1 MGIFGGEALLAEV
14 RSILV
19 PLEDLAKKPY
29 RDLLAYPKPS
39 DESVEYRI
47 RQLKNLGIEGL
58 KFEGPL
64 KIGKLSVL
72 GKGVVGLVVEA
83 IVDGGR
89 VAVKIRRVDSRRTS
103 MIHEA
108 EMMRAANKAGIGPE
122 CLGSSEDVL
131 KMQFLEGQ
139 RLPLW
144 ISNLKGR
151 GRKARVKATV
161 KALLEQCVTLDAYG
175 LDHGELSRAHKNVL
189 VSTEDHPWILDYESA
204 SLMRRV
210 NNFTS
215 LAQYI
220 LLSDRFSKKVSR
232 ILGPVDRDE
241 LVHNLRLYKSGRTN
255 DAFEST
261 LKMLQI

>member
-1 MGIFGGEALLAEV
+1 MAEN
-14 RSILV
+14 RTNIV
-19 PLEDLAKKPY
+19 PLEDLVKNPY
-29 RDLLAYPKPS
+29 RELLAYPRPS
-39 DESVEYRI
+39 EESVETRI
-47 RQLKNLGIEGL
+47 RQLKSLGIEGL
-58 KFEGPL
+58 KFEGSL

-72 GKGVVGLVVEA
+72 GKGVVGLV
-83 IVDGGR
+83 IVGIAGGGR
-89 VAVKIRRVDSRRTS
+89 VAVKIRRVDSRRRS
-103 MIHEA
+103 MLHEA

-131 KMQFLEGQ
+131 EMQFLDGQ

-144 ISNLKGR
+144 LSNLKGR

-161 KALLEQCVTLDAYG
+161 KTLLEQSARLDAYG

-189 VSTEDHPWILDYESA
+189 VSTGDHPWILDYESA

-220 LLSDRFSKKVSR
+220 LLSGRFSRRVMR
-232 ILGPVDRDE
+232 ILGPLNRDE
-241 LVHNLRLYKSGRTN
+241 LMNHLRVYKSGRTN
-255 DAFEST
+255 QAFEST
-261 LKMLQI
+261 LKMLQL

>member
-1 MGIFGGEALLAEV
+1 MAEDK
-14 RSILV
+14 SSLV
-19 PLEDLAKKPY
+19 PVEDLVKKPY
-29 RDLLAYPKPS
+29 REILAYPKPS
-39 DESVEYRI
+39 DESVESRI
-47 RQLKNLGIEGL
+47 RQLKNFGIEGL

-64 KIGKLSVL
+64 RIGKLSVL
-72 GKGVVGLVVEA
+72 GKGVVGLVVEGIA
-83 IVDGGR
+83 NSGR
-89 VAVKIRRVDSRRTS
+89 VAVKIRRVDSRRRS

-122 CLGSSEDVL
+122 CLGSSEDIL
-131 KMQFLEGQ
+131 EMQFLEGQ

-151 GRKARVKATV
+151 GRKARVKATI
-161 KALLEQCVTLDAYG
+161 KALLQQCVRLDAYG

-189 VSTEDHPWILDYESA
+189 VSEGDHPWILDYESA

-215 LAQYI
+215 FAQYI
-220 LLSDRFSKKVSR
+220 LLSGRFSRKVMR

-241 LVHNLRLYKSGRTN
+241 LVKYLRLYKSGRTN
-255 DAFEST
+255 DAFNST
-261 LKMLQI
+261 LRLLQV

>member
-1 MGIFGGEALLAEV
+1 LAKGE
-14 RSILV
+14 SILV
-19 PLEDLAKKPY
+19 PIEDLAKSPY
-29 RDLLAYPKPS
+29 REILAYPRPS
-39 DESVEYRI
+39 DESVESRI
-47 RQLKNLGIEGL
+47 RQLKRLGIEGL
-58 KFEGPL
+58 EFEGPL
-64 KIGKLSVL
+64 RIGKLSVL
-72 GKGVVGLVVEA
+72 GKGVVGLVVA
-83 IVDGGR
+83 GTADGGR
-89 VAVKIRRVDSRRTS
+89 VAVKIRRVDSRRNS

-131 KMQFLEGQ
+131 EMQFLEGQ

-144 ISNLKGR
+144 LSGLKGR

-161 KALLEQCVTLDAYG
+161 KALLEQCARLDAYG

-189 VSTEDHPWILDYESA
+189 VSTGDNPWILDYESA
-204 SLMRRV
+204 SLMRRA

-220 LLSDRFSKKVSR
+220 LLSGRFSRKVIR
-232 ILGPVDRDE
+232 ILGHVNRDE
-241 LVHNLRLYKSGRTN
+241 LVSNLRLYKSGRTN

-261 LKMLQI
+261 LKMLQL

>member
-1 MGIFGGEALLAEV
+1 MVEDESV
-14 RSILV
+14 LV
-19 PLEDLAKKPY
+19 PIEDLVKSPY
-29 RDLLAYPKPS
+29 RELLAYPRPS
-39 DESVEYRI
+39 EESVETRI
-47 RQLKNLGIEGL
+47 RQLKSLGIEGL

-72 GKGVVGLVVEA
+72 GKGVVGLVVA
-83 IVDGGR
+83 GIAGDQW
-89 VAVKIRRVDSRRTS
+89 VAVKIRRVDSRRRS
-103 MIHEA
+103 MLHEA

-131 KMQFLEGQ
+131 EMQFLDGQ

-144 ISNLKGR
+144 ISSLKGR
-151 GRKARVKATV
+151 GRKARVKTTI
-161 KALLEQCVTLDAYG
+161 KALLHQCLQLDAYG

-189 VSTEDHPWILDYESA
+189 VSEGDHPWILDYESA

-220 LLSDRFSKKVSR
+220 LLSGRFSRKVIR
-232 ILGPVDRDE
+232 ILGPVDRGE
-241 LVHNLRLYKSGRTN
+241 LVKYLRLYKSGRTN

-261 LKMLQI
+261 LKLLHV

>member
-1 MGIFGGEALLAEV
+1 LAESGFV
-14 RSILV
+14 LV
-19 PLEDLAKKPY
+19 PLEDLARNPY
-29 RDLLAYPKPS
+29 RELLAYPNPS
-39 DESVEYRI
+39 NESVESRI
-47 RQLKNLGIEGL
+47 RQLKNLGIDRLEF
-58 KFEGPL
+58 KGPL

-72 GKGVVGLVVEA
+72 GKGVVGLVITGIA
-83 IVDGGR
+83 DGRR
-89 VAVKIRRVDSRRTS
+89 VAVKIRRVDSRRRS

-122 CLGSSEDVL
+122 CIGSSEDVL
-131 KMQFLEGQ
+131 EMQFLEGQ

-144 ISNLKGR
+144 ISSLKGR
-151 GRKARVKATV
+151 GRKARVKATI
-161 KALLEQCVTLDAYG
+161 KALLEQCVRLDAYA
-175 LDHGELSRAHKNVL
+175 LDHGVLSRADKNVL

-220 LLSDRFSKKVSR
+220 LLSGRFSRKVIR

-241 LVHNLRLYKSGRTN
+241 LVKCLRLYKSGRTN

-261 LKMLQI
+261 LKMLQL

>member
-1 MGIFGGEALLAEV
+1 M
-14 RSILV
+14 
-19 PLEDLAKKPY
+19 
-29 RDLLAYPKPS
+29 LAYPKPS
-39 DESVEYRI
+39 DEPVESRI
-47 RQLKNLGIEGL
+47 RQLKSLGIEGL

-64 KIGKLSVL
+64 RIGKLSLL
-72 GKGVVGLVVEA
+72 GKGVVGLVVA
-83 IVDGGR
+83 GIADGVR
-89 VAVKIRRVDSRRTS
+89 VAVKIRRVDSRRRS

-108 EMMRAANKAGIGPE
+108 AMMKAANKAGIGPE

-131 KMQFLEGQ
+131 EMQFLDGQ

-144 ISNLKGR
+144 LSSLKGR
-151 GRKARVKATV
+151 GRKARVRATV
-161 KALLEQCVTLDAYG
+161 KALLQQCVRLDAYG

-189 VSTEDHPWILDYESA
+189 VSKEDHPWILDYESA
-204 SLMRRV
+204 SLTRRV

-220 LLSDRFSKKVSR
+220 LLSGRFSTKVIR

-241 LVHNLRLYKSGRTN
+241 LVKYLRLYKSGRTN

-261 LKMLQI
+261 LKMLQL

>member
-1 MGIFGGEALLAEV
+1 MVED
-14 RSILV
+14 RSGLV
-19 PLEDLAKKPY
+19 PLEDLVKKPY
-29 RDLLAYPKPS
+29 RELVSYPNPS
-39 DESVEYRI
+39 DESVESRI
-47 RQLKNLGIEGL
+47 LQLKGLGIEGL
-58 KFEGPL
+58 EFEGPL
-64 KIGKLSVL
+64 RMGKLSVL
-72 GKGVVGLVVEA
+72 GKGVVGLVFRGIA
-83 IVDGGR
+83 DNRR
-89 VAVKIRRVDSRRTS
+89 VAVKIRRTDSRRRS

-108 EMMRAANKAGIGPE
+108 SMTRAANKAGIGPE

-131 KMQFLEGQ
+131 EMQFLEGQ

-161 KALLEQCVTLDAYG
+161 KALLEQCVRLDAYG

-189 VSTEDHPWILDYESA
+189 ISKGDHPWILDYESA

-220 LLSDRFSKKVSR
+220 LLSGRLSRKVIR
-232 ILGPVDRDE
+232 ILGPLDRDE
-241 LVHNLRLYKSGRTN
+241 LVRYLRLYKSGMTN
-255 DAFEST
+255 DAFGST
-261 LKMLQI
+261 LKMLHL